1 MKYSFFSSELFCP
14 PSALMIAVSASAASS
29 APLASWVKYVP
40 ESEAARSVTSRAR
53 ERQSHEQEGKSM
65 PQERNGAWE
74 QVPRSCGSGLCSCDV
89 TKEHNTTDPMA
100 RGQRFLQSCLRH
112 PDVQLFQ
119 EELGIFNL
127 HFPWKC
133 KQRAQG
139 SSAGAS
145 SGADA
150 APRPTAA
157 FPATSR
163 RLGSH
168 VPMQT
173 WWCAVLHGVVVQRRN

>member
-1 MKYSFFSSELFCP
+1 MYLKAKRQGLWHRERESDKAMSRRGNQCHGKE
-14 PSALMIAVSASAASS
+14 ME
-29 APLASWVKYVP
+29 P
-40 ESEAARSVTSRAR
+40 ESRSYAAAARDCAAV
-53 ERQSHEQEGKSM
+53 M
-65 PQERNGAWE
+65 L
-74 QVPRSCGSGLCSCDV
+74 PRSTPQTPRHGDSY
-89 TKEHNTTDPMA
+89 
-100 RGQRFLQSCLRH
+100 LQSCLRH
-112 PDVQLFQ
+112 PDVQPLQ
-119 EELGIFNL
+119 EELGIFIL

-133 KQRAQG
+133 KQRAQE

-157 FPATSR
+157 FPATSC